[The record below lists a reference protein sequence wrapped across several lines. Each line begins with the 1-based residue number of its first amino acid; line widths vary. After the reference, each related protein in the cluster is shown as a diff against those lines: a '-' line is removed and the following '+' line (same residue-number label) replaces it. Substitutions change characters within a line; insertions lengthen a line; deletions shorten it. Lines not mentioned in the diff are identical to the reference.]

1 MIFLSYYYFNYC
13 ITLFPL
19 YIYTVYQV
27 ALIIKNILPANL
39 PLKYLLFHLAHL
51 GGKVILPTRLFP
63 ITNTINFM
71 KTLKNSYE
79 RAVAAEKEYIIHE
92 NKTIQQ
98 NTVQNNSVLQNNQG
112 NVTQLSLSVAGLY
125 SPYAYCREEL
135 QGPVQ
140 LQESIEV
147 FMNQC
152 RGKYYLYMY
161 IW

>member
-1 MIFLSYYYFNYC
+1 M
-13 ITLFPL
+13 
-19 YIYTVYQV
+19 YQV

-39 PLKYLLFHLAHL
+39 SLKYLLFHLAHL
-51 GGKVILPTRLFP
+51 GGKVILPTTLFP

-152 RGKYYLYMY
+152 RGKYYLYKVYMLVNVYTWYSICMY
-161 IW
+161 IYRLYVMFV

>member
-1 MIFLSYYYFNYC
+1 
-13 ITLFPL
+13 
-19 YIYTVYQV
+19 
-27 ALIIKNILPANL
+27 
-39 PLKYLLFHLAHL
+39 
-51 GGKVILPTRLFP
+51 
-63 ITNTINFM
+63 M

-135 QGPVQ
+135 EGPVQ